1 MNNKANIISAMV
13 VYFVFILVWFAAL
26 GGYINTV
33 GEAAVESGGMSGLE
47 AFFYE
52 NLNVVIFII
61 MTISIV
67 AYGVFTTEG

>member
-33 GEAAVESGGMSGLE
+33 GEVAVENGGMSGLE